1 MSTRA
6 SAPSSVR
13 IRMYQVGFGD
23 CFLLTFTYRKP
34 QPPRHVLIDFGTTET
49 PGGST
54 KALLASIAANI
65 RDTVGSDPFAV
76 VATHRHTDHVAG
88 FDPGTKGDG
97 PGAII
102 AALKPRWVVQ
112 PWTEQ
117 PDLAVDAKAPRG
129 AKGMAARRDTLA
141 SLHHIARHIV
151 ESDLPLLRPALGAT
165 ATMAQLAFIG
175 QDNITNARA
184 VKNLMTMGRNDYV
197 YAGKATKLQGFLPG
211 VKVHVL
217 GPPTVRQQA
226 GVAKQRASDPD
237 EFWQLQARALGAT
250 PAGGSPAALF
260 EDYPQVGGN
269 RAPTWARWTVHAM
282 RQARG
287 DQLLGLVR
295 SLDKAM
301 NNTSVVLLFEF
312 GKHKLL
318 FPGDA
323 QIENWEY
330 ALAHPTFAPLLRD
343 ISVYKVGHH
352 GSRNATPKSLWNRWF
367 PDDPHV
373 PAKKSMTSMMST
385 RPGKHG
391 DENLGTEV
399 PRESLVDALKKK
411 THLVATD
418 EMGDVPFVDETF
430 S

>member
-1 MSTRA
+1 VTTART
-6 SAPSSVR
+6 APTGVR

-34 QPPRHVLIDFGTTET
+34 QRPRHVLIDFGTTET

-88 FDPGTKGDG
+88 FDPGIKGDG
-97 PGAII
+97 PGMII
-102 AALKPRWVVQ
+102 AALKPTWVIQ

-117 PDLAVDAKAPRG
+117 PDLAVDAKAPPG
-129 AKGMAARRDTLA
+129 AKGMAARQETLA
-141 SLHHIARHIV
+141 SLHDIARHIV
-151 ESDLPLLRPALGAT
+151 ERDLPLLRPALGAT

-197 YAGKATKLQGFLPG
+197 HAGKATKLQTFLPG

-226 GVAKQRASDPD
+226 DVAKERASDPD
-237 EFWQLQARALGAT
+237 EFWQMQARALGTASAT
-250 PAGGSPAALF
+250 GHTAALF
-260 EDYPQVGGN
+260 GDHPQVSGN
-269 RAPTWARWTVHAM
+269 RAPPWARWTVQAM
-282 RQARG
+282 RQSRG

-343 ISVYKVGHH
+343 VSVYKVGHH
-352 GSRNATPKSLWNRWF
+352 GSRNATPKTLWNRWF

-373 PAKKSMTSMMST
+373 PANTSMTSMMST

-391 DENLGTEV
+391 DEKLGTEV
-399 PRESLVDALKKK
+399 PRESLVEALKKK
-411 THLVATD
+411 TRLVATD
-418 EMGDVPFVDETF
+418 EMGDAPFIDEMF
-430 S
+430 N